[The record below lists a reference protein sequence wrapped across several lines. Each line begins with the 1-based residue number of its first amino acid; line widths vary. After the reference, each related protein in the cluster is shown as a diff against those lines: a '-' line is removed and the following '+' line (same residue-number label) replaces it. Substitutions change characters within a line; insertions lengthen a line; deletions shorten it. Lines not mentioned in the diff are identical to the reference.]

1 MERFYSWKR
10 AMGALAAAIALMV
23 SVAVAAPTSAHGAHT
38 QTQASRLT
46 ACSSG
51 RSDAYPPMNGY
62 SGYMDLINIGSSS
75 CGGGPANSDT
85 YAANCSGR
93 SFWTA
98 QADTWLTQQPYS
110 GGSRLSESGRSSL
123 VSYPNDCK
131 SYHVNNTYLWFP
143 PSPLYSCA
151 WWYVKESNWSKDYVC
166 NSGAS

>member
-1 MERFYSWKR
+1 M
-10 AMGALAAAIALMV
+10 
-23 SVAVAAPTSAHGAHT
+23 
-38 QTQASRLT
+38 T

-93 SFWTA
+93 SSWTA
-98 QADTWLTQQPYS
+98 QADTWLTQQDYP
-110 GGSRLSESGRSSL
+110 GGTRLSESGRSNL
-123 VSYPNDCK
+123 VSYPNDCA
-131 SYHVNNTYLWFP
+131 SYHVNNASLWFP
-143 PSPLYSCA
+143 PSPLWSCA
-151 WWYVKESNWSKDYVC
+151 WWYVKESNWSRDYVC